1 MSLVLQVTQKLFSE
15 FVKQIIR
22 WFTSSKT
29 REHPETMALLDA
41 ILEGL
46 VDEDNGALRWGSIGK
61 LGDYGALKPGLV
73 AVCLHGDRDKGQLI
87 EQISRERVR

>member
-1 MSLVLQVTQKLFSE
+1 LQVTQRLFSE
-15 FVKQIIR
+15 FVKQTIR

-46 VDEDNGALRWGSIGK
+46 VDEDNGALR
-61 LGDYGALKPGLV
+61 
-73 AVCLHGDRDKGQLI
+73 
-87 EQISRERVR
+87 